1 MSKESDQM
9 KSRSLIK
16 TPDRDIRGHALRD
29 RLLQIIK
36 EKSYEKKDVIL
47 ASGKKSDFYID
58 CRQTTLHPEGAYLVG
73 KILYEMIKDSGFKI
87 EAVGGPTMGADPI
100 ATAVSVVSQL
110 EGNPLPAFIVRK
122 EPKKH
127 GLGQWIEGKKNLAKG
142 AKVAIVE
149 DVVTTGGS
157 SVQAV
162 KRAEEE
168 GLKVVAVFAVVDRE
182 EGGAEKIREA
192 GYEFKAIFT
201 KRDVV
206 GG

>member
-1 MSKESDQM
+1 MNEELKKL

-16 TPDRDIRGHALRD
+16 TFRD
-29 RLLQIIK
+29 RLLQIIR
-36 EKSYEKKDVIL
+36 EKSYEKKEVTL
-47 ASGKKSDFYID
+47 ASGRKSDFYID

-73 KILYEMIKDSGFKI
+73 KIFYDMIKKSGLRI

-100 ATAVSVVSQL
+100 ATAISLISHL
-110 EGNPLPAFIVRK
+110 EGNPMPAFIVRK

-127 GLGQWIEGKKNLAKG
+127 GLGQWIEGKKNLENG
-142 AKVAIVE
+142 ANVAIVE

-157 SVQAV
+157 SIQAV

-182 EGGAEKIREA
+182 EGGSEKIREA

-201 KRDVV
+201 KGDVV

>member
-16 TPDRDIRGHALRD
+16 AFRD

-36 EKSYEKKDVIL
+36 EKSYEKKDVTL

-73 KILYEMIKDSGFKI
+73 KILYEMIKDSGFKV
-87 EAVGGPTMGADPI
+87 EAIGGPTMGADPI
-100 ATAVSVVSQL
+100 ATAVSVVSQI

-149 DVVTTGGS
+149 DVVTTVGS

-182 EGGAEKIREA
+182 EGGSEKIKQA

-201 KRDVV
+201 KKDIV

>member
-1 MSKESDQM
+1 
-9 KSRSLIK
+9 
-16 TPDRDIRGHALRD
+16 
-29 RLLQIIK
+29 
-36 EKSYEKKDVIL
+36 
-47 ASGKKSDFYID
+47 
-58 CRQTTLHPEGAYLVG
+58 
-73 KILYEMIKDSGFKI
+73 
-87 EAVGGPTMGADPI
+87 
-100 ATAVSVVSQL
+100 VSQI

-182 EGGAEKIREA
+182 EGGSEKIKQA

-201 KRDVV
+201 KKDIV

>member
-16 TPDRDIRGHALRD
+16 AFRD

-36 EKSYEKKDVIL
+36 EKSYEKKDVTL

-73 KILYEMIKDSGFKI
+73 KILYEMIKDSGFKV
-87 EAVGGPTMGADPI
+87 EAIGGPTMGADPI
-100 ATAVSVVSQL
+100 ATAVSVVSQI

-182 EGGAEKIREA
+182 EGGSEKIKQA

-201 KRDVV
+201 KKDIV